1 MNAVTIKDLTKL
13 IAEDEE
19 LIAAKKIG
27 DSETNLGDDQYC
39 IVLIIDMTKLDRYP
53 VIVGGPLWVK
63 LNDRVVE
70 FISPSQEP
78 GTTLAIC
85 IR

>member
-27 DSETNLGDDQYC
+27 DSEANLGDDQYC
-39 IVLIIDMTKLDRYP
+39 IVLITDITKLDRYP

-78 GTTLAIC
+78 DTTLAIC